1 MGFPQGDQRKPLR
14 RGDVQ
19 GESYRMRKSVPC
31 EELREEASQ
40 QVRKLLGGR
49 RLAACIRPAA
59 KSRVAVTP
67 VVSEASAG

>member
-49 RLAACIRPAA
+49 RLAACI
-59 KSRVAVTP
+59 
-67 VVSEASAG
+67 